1 MSLSVIKAIIK
12 FKKLNVSFN
21 FQLHYNKS
29 ELCAER
35 GTELLRLSKSPKV
48 KNLTFFLI

>member
-12 FKKLNVSFN
+12 LMKLNISFN

-29 ELCAER
+29 QLCAER

-48 KNLTFFLI
+48 KDLTLF